1 MNSFQCYQI
10 LGVENDTPF
19 KEVKSAYRTLA
30 LQLHPDKNTSE
41 KDGKKF
47 KMITEAYQVLR
58 TEYKRTIHSKTH
70 DSTNAWKYRER
81 NSDNDQ
87 NFNSKK
93 TWWGA
98 KPTDK
103 PPEQDWGRYT
113 RYTETAYQDFWRYY
127 EKVFWENYEKSR
139 GETIKVE
146 EVEEPK
152 VQRDQRVDAE
162 VDKSKCIGCCSCEI
176 IAPNVFSV
184 DKLARTNPKSSVI
197 NSAGASTER
206 ILDAAQTC
214 PTKAISVTDAESKRR
229 LFPW

>member
-1 MNSFQCYQI
+1 M
-10 LGVENDTPF
+10 ENDAPF
-19 KEVKSAYRTLA
+19 KEVKSAYRNLA
-30 LQLHPDKNTSE
+30 LQLHPDKNTQE

-47 KMITEAYQVLR
+47 KMVTEAYQFLR
-58 TEYKRTIHSKTH
+58 KEYKRTLNATRG
-70 DSTNAWKYRER
+70 STLKHREK
-81 NSDNDQ
+81 NLENDR

-127 EKVFWENYEKSR
+127 EKVFWENYEKRR
-139 GETIKVE
+139 GETIKIE
-146 EVEEPK
+146 EVEQPE
-152 VQRDQRVDAE
+152 VQKEQRVDAE

-184 DKLARTNPKSSVI
+184 DKHARTNPKSSVI
-197 NSAGASTER
+197 NSAGASAER

-214 PTKAISVTDAESKRR
+214 PTKAISVTDKESKRQ